1 MNKKKEAKFYQK
13 EENNLIKCNL
23 CPHNCKIDNHKTGL
37 CQVRKNI
44 NSKLYSLNYQK
55 VSALSIDPVEK
66 KPLYHFYPQ
75 KKVLSFGSWGCNMSC
90 IFCQNWQISQEKPQL
105 KNFNAEE
112 IIEIA
117 INRNIDLLA
126 YTYSEPTV
134 FYEFML
140 ETAQLATAKGLKN
153 IMVSN
158 GLIEPKPLEQLVP
171 YLDAANIDLKAFNND
186 FYQEQ
191 CNANLESVKK
201 TIKLLAKKIHLEI
214 TTLVITDLN
223 DNLAELEALFSWL
236 AEVNKQIPLHL
247 SRYYPAYNLKKA
259 PTAENKMKKAYQLA
273 KKYLDHVYLGNLNF
287 KKTAS
292 TFCNNCGE
300 KLIDRNKIRFEN
312 LLKANKCPICRTE
325 LWGEF

>member
-1 MNKKKEAKFYQK
+1 
-13 EENNLIKCNL
+13 
-23 CPHNCKIDNHKTGL
+23 
-37 CQVRKNI
+37 
-44 NSKLYSLNYQK
+44 
-55 VSALSIDPVEK
+55 
-66 KPLYHFYPQ
+66 
-75 KKVLSFGSWGCNMSC
+75 MSC

-201 TIKLLAKKIHLEI
+201 TIKLLVKKFI
-214 TTLVITDLN
+214 
-223 DNLAELEALFSWL
+223 W
-236 AEVNKQIPLHL
+236 
-247 SRYYPAYNLKKA
+247 
-259 PTAENKMKKAYQLA
+259 
-273 KKYLDHVYLGNLNF
+273 
-287 KKTAS
+287 
-292 TFCNNCGE
+292 
-300 KLIDRNKIRFEN
+300 KL
-312 LLKANKCPICRTE
+312 LL
-325 LWGEF
+325 